1 MFNTILVVCTGNICR
16 SPIAE
21 RLLQNMLPGKTVFSA
36 GTMAM
41 VGHGADPLSIA
52 VSADHTLDI
61 STHRAQQLTLPML
74 QAADLVLTLDGSHSD
89 WINRRYPQFHGKVH
103 KLGKWQ
109 QDADVPDPY
118 QRPRALFEAVYQQME
133 SQVQDWIKRVK

>member
-1 MFNTILVVCTGNICR
+1 MFDTILVICTGNICR

-21 RLLQNMLPGKTVFSA
+21 GLLKVALPGKTVLSA

-41 VGHGADPLSIA
+41 VGDGADPMSIE
-52 VSADHTLDI
+52 VSTANGLDI
-61 STHRAQQLTLPML
+61 SAHRAQQLTLPLL
-74 QAADLVLTLDGSHSD
+74 QAADLVLTLDGSHND
-89 WINRRYPQFHGKVH
+89 WIHRRYPQYRGKVH

-118 QRPRALFEAVYQQME
+118 RRPKAVFESAYEQMA
-133 SQVQDWIKRVK
+133 SQVEDWLKRVK

>member
-1 MFNTILVVCTGNICR
+1 MFETILVVCTGNICR

-21 RLLQNMLPGKTVFSA
+21 GLLKAKLPGKTVLSA

-41 VGHGADPLSIA
+41 VGHGADPLSIE
-52 VSADHTLDI
+52 VSRAQGLDI
-61 STHRAQQLTLPML
+61 AAHRAQQLTPELL

-89 WINRRYPQFHGKVH
+89 WITRRYPQYRGKVH

-118 QRPRALFEAVYQQME
+118 RRPRAVFEAVYQQMD
-133 SQVQDWIKRVK
+133 SQVADWVQRLA

>member
-21 RLLQNMLPGKTVFSA
+21 GLLKAALPGKTVFSA

-41 VGHGADPLSIA
+41 VGDGADPLSVE
-52 VSADHTLDI
+52 VSAAHALDI
-61 STHRAQQLTLPML
+61 ASHRAQQLTLPML
-74 QAADLVLTLDGSHSD
+74 QAADLVLTLDASHSD
-89 WINRRYPQFHGKVH
+89 WINRRYPQFRGKVH

-118 QRPRALFEAVYQQME
+118 RRPKAMFESVYAQMA
-133 SQVQDWIKRVK
+133 SQAEDWVKRVK

>member
-1 MFNTILVVCTGNICR
+1 MFKTILVVCTGNICR

-21 RLLQNMLPGKTVFSA
+21 GLLKAALPDKTVFSA

-41 VGHGADPLSIA
+41 VGDGADPLSIE
-52 VSADHTLDI
+52 VSAAHAVDI
-61 STHRAQQLTLPML
+61 TAHRAQQLTLPML
-74 QAADLVLTLDGSHSD
+74 QAADLVLTLDASHSD
-89 WINRRYPQFHGKVH
+89 WINRRYPQFRGKVY

-118 QRPRALFEAVYQQME
+118 RRPKALFEQVYQQMD
-133 SQVQDWIKRVK
+133 SQVQDWAAKIS

>member
-1 MFNTILVVCTGNICR
+1 MFDTILVVCTGNICR

-21 RLLQNMLPGKTVFSA
+21 GLLKAALPGKTVLSA

-41 VGHGADPLSIA
+41 VGDGADPMSIE
-52 VSADHTLDI
+52 VSAANGLDI
-61 STHRAQQLTLPML
+61 AAHRAQQLTQTML
-74 QAADLVLTLDGSHSD
+74 QAADLVLTLDGSHSA
-89 WINRRYPQFHGKVH
+89 WIHRRYPQYRGKVH

-118 QRPRALFEAVYQQME
+118 RRPKAVFESVYEQMA
-133 SQVQDWIKRVK
+133 SQVEDWLKRVK